1 MTSEE
6 FVKRTIEIIVSIIAL
21 FVVWKQWSDSG
32 VIESAEL
39 RN

>member
-6 FVKRTIEIIVSIIAL
+6 LAKRTIEIIVSIFAL

-32 VIESAEL
+32 VIESADL